1 MRALVVDDSS
11 AMRKIL
17 GRLLRALGFEVLE
30 AEHGQAALETLEAL
44 EPAARPRVALVD
56 WHMPVMDGLE
66 FVGQVRARPPLAGV
80 RLMMVTTEMEQGQ
93 VARALAAG
101 AEEYVVK
108 PFTPELIVEKLGR
121 LGVLFR

>member
-66 FVGQVRARPPLAGV
+66 FVGQVRARAPLAGV

-121 LGVLFR
+121 LGVLHR